1 MNRNGNFKEIIKFAG
16 TYISVC
22 IGSGFATGQEIMQF
36 FSAHGMISILGGMI
50 CLVILSYC
58 GASLLEIGN
67 TVRLRS
73 SNDIFTYLC
82 GDFVGKFFKMFMP
95 LFFFCSF
102 VVMISGSGATM
113 NQYYGI
119 SKSIG
124 SLILSVVVV
133 LSVLLGINRVIDILG
148 NIGPVIIFVSI
159 GIGVITIARNYESLL
174 HINEI
179 LPSLNMTKAVDK
191 WWLSGLV
198 YSGLN
203 IIIVTPFL
211 IGVGSTAKNRKNCIW
226 GGILGGVAFMAAA
239 IILNFGLMADIKN
252 VYTTEIPT
260 LYMADK
266 ISPLVG
272 TMFSFILIAGIYTT
286 AVPLLWSVC
295 NSFAKEKTVKFN
307 IIALVCG
314 ILGFFGG
321 RLPFA
326 ALVNFIYP
334 LSGALGI
341 IIIIGIILRKIKK
354 SRVSKI

>member
-1 MNRNGNFKEIIKFAG
+1 MSRDSNFKEIIKFAG

-36 FSAHGMISILGGMI
+36 FSAHGTISILASLI
-50 CLVILSYC
+50 CLVLLAFC
-58 GASLLEIGN
+58 GAKLLEIGHS
-67 TVRLRS
+67 VRLNS
-73 SNDIFTYLC
+73 ANDIFTYLC
-82 GDFVGKFFKMFMP
+82 GNYIGRLLKALMP
-95 LFFFCSF
+95 IFFFCSF
-102 VVMISGSGATM
+102 VVMIAGAGAAM

-119 SKSIG
+119 SKNTG
-124 SLILSVVVV
+124 SLLLSVIVV
-133 LSVLLGINRVIDILG
+133 LSVLLGINKVIDILG

-159 GIGVITIARNYESLL
+159 GIGIITVARNFGTIL
-174 HINEI
+174 EI
-179 LPSLNMTKAVDK
+179 DEIIPMLDITKAIDS
-191 WWLSGLV
+191 WWISGIV

-211 IGVGSTAKNRKNCIW
+211 YGVGQTSRRKINCTW

-239 IILNFGLMADIKN
+239 IVLNLGLMSDIQN

-266 ISPLVG
+266 ISPIIG

-295 NSFAKEKTVKFN
+295 SSFAKEKTAKFSV
-307 IIALVCG
+307 IALICG
-314 ILGFFGG
+314 VIGFFGG

-326 ALVNFIYP
+326 TLVNFIYP
-334 LSGALGI
+334 ISGALGVLI
-341 IIIIGIILRKIKK
+341 IVGIFATKFKK
-354 SRVSKI
+354 VR